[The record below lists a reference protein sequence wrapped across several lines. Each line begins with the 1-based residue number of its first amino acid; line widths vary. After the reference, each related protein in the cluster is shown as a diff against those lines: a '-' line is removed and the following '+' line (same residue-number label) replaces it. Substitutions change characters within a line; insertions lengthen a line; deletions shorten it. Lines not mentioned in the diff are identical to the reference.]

1 MNTFPLFE
9 RPFSQGLVQSTD
21 MLNGLTA
28 QEVKQRR
35 VESGSNVLP
44 VPRYRFFKLLARQ
57 FQGIFTILLI
67 LASGVTFILGE
78 PFDAFFILVIVILS
92 VGLNLFQEYKSN
104 SAAEKLKSYLI
115 KTITVRRDGRDEEIS
130 ITDIVP
136 GDILKLE
143 SGEIVPADAV
153 IRHTTGL
160 QVDET
165 AFTGESIPV
174 VKTEAKGGSANDESR
189 LLQGTVIIRGLAYAE
204 VTAIGSNTRL
214 AQIAKTVSGT
224 ENVSELSRGIDRIGT
239 FILRATVITLVF
251 VVLANILIEGSSA
264 DIPGLLIFSIA
275 LAVSVIPE
283 ALPLVMTFSLSR
295 GALRLAK
302 SSVIVKRLSS
312 VQDLGSIE
320 LLCTDKTGTI
330 TENRLIYTNEY
341 IIPNSPWHPLVLSH
355 LTSHDLN
362 ERHPEP
368 FDRATEEALSSE
380 QKALVESFI
389 LLEEE
394 AFDPVL
400 RSNGSI
406 VEQSDGTKMHIRRG
420 SPEYFVEQ
428 GLVTLDMVGNWLS
441 EEESKG
447 HRVLGVSY
455 DLGEGP
461 KFGGFVSFVDI
472 VKKSTTHTILSA
484 QELGVLITIITGD
497 SRLVAEAVGREVGLV
512 KNTDQVIEAKTFFDL
527 PPEEQLGKIANIRVF
542 ARTTPEQKLS
552 LISLLKE
559 RYTVGFLGEG
569 INDAPA
575 LKAANVSM
583 VVASASDVARETAD
597 IVLLKSDLHV
607 IIDGIRLGRETH
619 ANTLKYIRATLVSNF
634 GNFYAVAVGSLFITF
649 LPMLPKQLLLLN
661 LLSDFPMMAIA
672 FDRVSKAEI
681 AKPQRYD
688 FRSLYIIFI
697 TLGLVSTVFDFMWF
711 GLFFRHAPEVL
722 QTNWFIASVITEIL
736 LLVSIR
742 SMLPIEKAGWPAPVI
757 IWLSLFAFITALA
770 LPTIPYTAEL
780 FGFTPPTFTHLAL
793 IVSLALTYLVVSE
806 LVKRPLVRFL
816 SKQNS

>member
-1 MNTFPLFE
+1 
-9 RPFSQGLVQSTD
+9 
-21 MLNGLTA
+21 MLNGLTTH
-28 QEVKQRR
+28 EVNARR
-35 VESGSNVLP
+35 RLSGSNVLP
-44 VPRYRFFKLLARQ
+44 VPRYRFLTLLARQ
-57 FQGIFTILLI
+57 FQGVFTILLI
-67 LASGVTFILGE
+67 AASGVTFFLGE
-78 PFDAFFILVIVILS
+78 PFDAFFILLIVFLS
-92 VGLNLFQEYKSN
+92 IGLNLFQEHKSN
-104 SAAEKLKSYLI
+104 SAAEKLKSYLV
-115 KTITVRRDGRDEEIS
+115 KTITVRRNGTDVEVP
-130 ITDIVP
+130 ITELVP

-143 SGEIVPADAV
+143 SGEIVPADAI
-153 IRHTTGL
+153 IRQTTGL

-174 VKTEAKGGSANDESR
+174 VKTAATAGGTSDANR
-189 LLQGTVIIRGLAYAE
+189 LLQGVIIIRGLAYAE
-204 VTAIGSNTRL
+204 VTATGGNTRL
-214 AQIAKTVSGT
+214 AHIAATVSAT
-224 ENVSELSRGIDRIGT
+224 ESVSELSKGIDRIST
-239 FILRATVITLVF
+239 FILRATIITLIF
-251 VVLANILIEGSSA
+251 VVIANILIEGSSA
-264 DIPGLLIFSIA
+264 DIPSLLIFSIA

-302 SSVIVKRLSS
+302 SHVIVKRLSS
-312 VQDLGSIE
+312 VQDLGAIE
-320 LLCTDKTGTI
+320 LLCSDKTGTI
-330 TENRLIYTNEY
+330 TENRLVYTNDY
-341 IIPNSPWHPLVLSH
+341 LIPHSPWHPLVLSQ
-355 LTSHDLN
+355 LTAHDLH

-368 FDRATEEALSSE
+368 FDRATEAALSAE
-380 QKALVESFI
+380 QKAQVAEFT

-394 AFDPVL
+394 AFDPAL

-406 VEQSDGTKMHIRRG
+406 VEDAAGRKIHIRRG
-420 SPEYFVEQ
+420 SPEYFIEQ
-428 GLVTLDMVGNWLS
+428 GLISRDVVGAWLLD
-441 EEESKG
+441 EESRG

-455 DLGEGP
+455 DTGSGP
-461 KFGGFVSFVDI
+461 QFGGFVSFVDI
-472 VKKSTTHTILSA
+472 IKKSTAKTIVAA

-512 KNTDQVIEAKTFFDL
+512 KEAKEVIEAAAFFDL
-527 PPEEQLGKIANIRVF
+527 PPEEQHQHIASVRVF

-575 LKAANVSM
+575 LKAASVSM
-583 VVASASDVARETAD
+583 VVQSASDVARETAD

-634 GNFYAVAVGSLFITF
+634 GNFYAVAIGSLFITF

-688 FRSLYIIFI
+688 FKSLYIIFI
-697 TLGLVSTVFDFMWF
+697 TLGLVSTIFDFMWF
-711 GLFFRHAPEVL
+711 GLFFQNAPSVL

-742 SMLPIEKAGWPAPVI
+742 SMLPIEKAGWPAPI
-757 IWLSLFAFITALA
+757 ILWLSGFAFVTTLA
-770 LPTIPYTAEL
+770 LPTIPYTAAL
-780 FGFTPPTFTHLAL
+780 FSFTPPSFAHLTL
-793 IVSLALTYLVVSE
+793 IVSLAFVYLVTTE
-806 LVKRPLVRFL
+806 LVKRPLARFL
-816 SKQNS
+816 NKSKL

>member
-1 MNTFPLFE
+1 MP
-9 RPFSQGLVQSTD
+9 
-21 MLNGLTA
+21 NGLTT
-28 QEVKQRR
+28 QEVKERR
-35 VESGSNVLP
+35 RLLGSNVLP
-44 VPRYRFFKLLARQ
+44 VPHYRFLKLLGRQ
-57 FQGIFTILLI
+57 FQGTFTILLI
-67 LASGVTFILGE
+67 VASGVTFILGE
-78 PFDAFFILVIVILS
+78 PFDAFFILTIVFLS
-92 VGLNLFQEYKSN
+92 VGLNLFQEHKSN
-104 SAAEKLKSYLI
+104 AAAEKLKSYLV
-115 KTITVRRDGRDEEIS
+115 KTITVRRNGKDEEIP
-130 ITDIVP
+130 IADIVP

-143 SGEIVPADAV
+143 SGEIVPADAI

-165 AFTGESIPV
+165 AFTGESVPV
-174 VKTEAKGGSANDESR
+174 IKTEVKGDSISDEHR
-189 LLQGTVIIRGLAYAE
+189 LLQGIIVIRGLAYAE
-204 VTAIGSNTRL
+204 VTATGSATRL
-214 AQIAKTVSGT
+214 AQIAKTVSTT
-224 ENVSELSRGIDRIGT
+224 ESVSELSRGIDRISK
-239 FILRATVITLVF
+239 FILRATISTLVF
-251 VVLANILIEGSSA
+251 VVIANILIDGSSA
-264 DIPGLLIFSIA
+264 DIPSLLIFSIA

-302 SSVIVKRLSS
+302 SHVIVKRLSS
-312 VQDLGSIE
+312 VQDLGSVE

-330 TENRLIYTNEY
+330 TENKLVYSNYYLIVD
-341 IIPNSPWHPLVLSH
+341 SPWHPLILSH

-368 FDRATEEALSSE
+368 FDRATEEALSDE
-380 QKALVESFI
+380 QKVQVEDFT

-406 VEQSDGTKMHIRRG
+406 VQQVDGTKIHIRRG
-420 SPEYFVEQ
+420 SPEYFIEQ
-428 GLVTLDMVGNWLS
+428 GLISKEVVGTWLTD
-441 EEESKG
+441 EETKG

-455 DLGEGP
+455 DLGAGP

-472 VKKSTTHTILSA
+472 VKPSTADTIVLA

-497 SRLVAEAVGREVGLV
+497 SRLVAEAVGKEVGLV
-512 KNTDQVIEAKTFFDL
+512 KNSEDVIEAATFFDL
-527 PPEEQLGKIANIRVF
+527 PPEKQHERINSVRVF

-575 LKAANVSM
+575 LKAASVSM

-597 IVLLKSDLHV
+597 IILLKSDLHV

-619 ANTLKYIRATLVSNF
+619 ANTLKYIRTTLVSNF

-661 LLSDFPMMAIA
+661 LLSDFPMIAIA

-681 AKPQRYD
+681 VKPQRYD

-697 TLGLVSTVFDFMWF
+697 TLGLISTVFDFMWF

-742 SMLPIEKAGWPAPVI
+742 SMLPIEKAGWPAPI
-757 IWLSLFAFITALA
+757 ILWLSALAFITTLA
-770 LPTIPYTAEL
+770 LPIIPYTAEL
-780 FGFTPPTFTHLAL
+780 FGFTTPTFAHLAL
-793 IVSLALTYLVVSE
+793 IVSLALVYLITSE
-806 LVKRPLVRFL
+806 LVKRPLARFL
-816 SKQNS
+816 SNQKS